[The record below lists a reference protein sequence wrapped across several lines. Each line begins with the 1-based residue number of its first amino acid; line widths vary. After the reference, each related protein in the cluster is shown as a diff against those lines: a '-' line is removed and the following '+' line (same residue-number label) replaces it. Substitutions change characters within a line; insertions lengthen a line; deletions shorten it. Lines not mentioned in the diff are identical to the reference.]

1 MIATTTGVPRV
12 VSSTSKNHLARGIFR
27 IAPTR
32 QLRENAGVVSRSIRS
47 FAQGIAGR
55 STAARENVRRLFL
68 ILSFAGLPALSSA
81 QAAANPTEQI
91 AELRRAAIAFEHG
104 DGVPRDGLR
113 AAALYC
119 DAARLGDAASTFD
132 VGWMYANGRGVQ
144 RDDGLAA
151 SFFRIAAA
159 RGIEQ
164 AGNMLRL
171 LGEPATILPDC
182 MAEPVRVETETAPEP
197 QSAVA
202 SLSPLRA
209 PKQVL
214 DLVNKIAPEYRV
226 PVPLVI
232 AIIQAESNYDAEA
245 VSPKNGQGLMQ
256 LIPETALRFRVKDV
270 FDPVQ
275 NVRGGVAYLRW
286 LLAYFEGEVSLV
298 AAAYNAGERS
308 VERYRGVPPYG
319 ETRAYVRR
327 IVASVGQ
334 VAQPYDASV
343 ADPSPLLRQMRE
355 RQPTR

>member
-1 MIATTTGVPRV
+1 
-12 VSSTSKNHLARGIFR
+12 
-27 IAPTR
+27 
-32 QLRENAGVVSRSIRS
+32 
-47 FAQGIAGR
+47 
-55 STAARENVRRLFL
+55 
-68 ILSFAGLPALSSA
+68 
-81 QAAANPTEQI
+81 
-91 AELRRAAIAFEHG
+91 
-104 DGVPRDGLR
+104 
-113 AAALYC
+113 
-119 DAARLGDAASTFD
+119 
-132 VGWMYANGRGVQ
+132 MYANGRGVQ